1 MDTLKL
7 FYRLTELASD
17 PEKITRKLK
26 LGPMLLTPLGITKK
40 NLHIKQV
47 ENVQYSE
54 GRILSKISQF

>member
-1 MDTLKL
+1 MDTLEL
-7 FYRLTELASD
+7 LYRLTELASD

-26 LGPMLLTPLGITKK
+26 FGPMLLTLLGIPKK

-54 GRILSKISQF
+54 GRILAKLSQF